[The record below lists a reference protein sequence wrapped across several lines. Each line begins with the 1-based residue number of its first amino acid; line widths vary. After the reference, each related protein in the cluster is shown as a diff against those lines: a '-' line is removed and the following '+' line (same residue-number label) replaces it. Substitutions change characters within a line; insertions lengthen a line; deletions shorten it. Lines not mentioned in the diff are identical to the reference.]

1 MNKGWQIVN
10 NKMDLPREKDVVL
23 AYTPNNKEICYCIG
37 GLYYLDAG
45 VKGDYFV
52 LNDKRDSFI
61 ENIIAYKDFERLF

>member
-1 MNKGWQIVN
+1 
-10 NKMDLPREKDVVL
+10 MDLPREKDVVL